1 MFRPL
6 FCAAAIFLYVL
17 TSAVA
22 AQDAQSYD
30 QAKSLSAAQGK
41 PILLE
46 FFRDD

>member
-1 MFRPL
+1 MRL
-6 FCAAAIFLYVL
+6 LLYAAAIVLYVL
-17 TSAVA
+17 PSSTA

-30 QAKSLSAAQGK
+30 QARTLSTAQSK